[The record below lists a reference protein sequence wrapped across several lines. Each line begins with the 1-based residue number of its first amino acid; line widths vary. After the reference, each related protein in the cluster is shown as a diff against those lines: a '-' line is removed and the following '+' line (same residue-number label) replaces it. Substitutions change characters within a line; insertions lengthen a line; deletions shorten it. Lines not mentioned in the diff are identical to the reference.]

1 VLPRKTL
8 ALGPVRVRAQGLG
21 PGPCRPLCRAV
32 LEETAAAACNG
43 SRTTFYTFYRR
54 RIVAIPQYKL
64 PIAQSV
70 ASIAMQIA
78 ANPGNTLLM
87 LNGMFH

>member
-1 VLPRKTL
+1 MLS
-8 ALGPVRVRAQGLG
+8 QS
-21 PGPCRPLCRAV
+21 
-32 LEETAAAACNG
+32 EETVVVAYNG
-43 SRTTFYTFYRR
+43 SRPTFCTFYRR
-54 RIVAIPQYKL
+54 RIAAIPQYKL

-78 ANPGNTLLM
+78 ANPGDTLLM